1 MIDNSNPF
9 IICPDCLRNRAKLK
23 GILCDYFPDER
34 LKVNVVLAAFDEG
47 IVDAIEEAE
56 HLDNLLAVRFIKT
69 LISDYGITEE
79 NARFAAEYWF
89 AKFGEGVLEKSN
101 KLRFDTPKPMPA
113 KKQSQPKPITAPA
126 IVPSS
131 GVVSVKS
138 IQEKEKLPKDILQRN
153 VVVEQQYGIS
163 DFRCAI
169 VKDYVYDRYCNFKIT
184 GEYTGKVSQYL
195 LIVFMAYNANDEL
208 IEADFG
214 YKISDD
220 FKGHKTFSMSL
231 QIPNDEYLSK
241 IVMRIV
247 PDPVFA

>member
-9 IICPDCLRNRAKLK
+9 IVCPDCIRNRAKLK

-47 IVDAIEEAE
+47 IVDAIEETE
-56 HLDNLLAVRFIKT
+56 RLDNMLAVRFIKT

-79 NARFAAEYWF
+79 NARFATEYWF

-101 KLRFDTPKPMPA
+101 QLTFETPKPVLPKKHTQAKPNVSPA
-113 KKQSQPKPITAPA
+113 V
-126 IVPSS
+126 VPTT
-131 GVVSVKS
+131 GVVAVKS
-138 IQEKEKLPKDILQRN
+138 VQEKEKLPKDILQRN
-153 VVVEQQYGIS
+153 IVVEQQYGIT

-169 VKDYVYDRYCNFKIT
+169 VKDYVSDRYCNFKIT
-184 GEYTGKVSQYL
+184 GEYSGKTTQYL
-195 LIVFMAYNANDEL
+195 LIVFLAYNANSEL

-214 YKISDD
+214 YKIADD

-231 QIPNDEYLSK
+231 QVPNDEYLSK